1 MFSEEFLGSE
11 LFNWIILPLLIFLAR
26 LIDVPMGTMRHI
38 FLARGFRNIVPVL
51 GFFEVLIWVIAI
63 SQIMKNLNN
72 VICYFAWAGGFAT
85 GTYLGMLIESKIALG
100 MQVLRIITHQDSTSL
115 IKALSE
121 ENVGITTID
130 GHGAKG
136 PVKIIFT
143 IIKRKNLDKVVTLI
157 DKHNPNAFY
166 TIEDVRIT
174 SQGVFPSMT
183 PPDQRFYYFRRLF
196 PVRKGK

>member
-1 MFSEEFLGSE
+1 MFDEQFLTSD
-11 LFNWIILPLLIFLAR
+11 LFNWVVLPLLIFSAR
-26 LIDVPMGTMRHI
+26 LLDVPMGTMRHI
-38 FLARGFRNIVPVL
+38 FLARGFRNIVPIL
-51 GFFEVLIWVIAI
+51 GFFEVLIWVLAM

-72 VICYFAWAGGFAT
+72 VMCYLAWAGGFAT
-85 GTYLGMLIESKIALG
+85 GTYVGMYIENKIALG
-100 MQVLRIITHQDSTSL
+100 MQVLRIITHQDSTPL

-143 IIKRKNLDKVVTLI
+143 ILKRKNLEKVLSLI
-157 DKHNPNAFY
+157 GKHNPNAFY
-166 TIEDVRIT
+166 TIEDVRMS
-174 SQGVFPSMT
+174 SQGVFPSMN
-183 PPDQRFYYFRRLF
+183 PPDNRFYYFRKLF

>member
-1 MFSEEFLGSE
+1 M
-11 LFNWIILPLLIFLAR
+11 AR

-100 MQVLRIITHQDSTSL
+100 MQVLRIITHQDSTGL

-121 ENVGITTID
+121 ENVGITTIN

-166 TIEDVRIT
+166 TIEDVRIA
-174 SQGVFPSMT
+174 SQGVFPSMN
-183 PPDQRFYYFRRLF
+183 PPDQRFYYFRKLF

>member
-1 MFSEEFLGSE
+1 MFSEEFLASE
-11 LFNWIILPLLIFLAR
+11 LFNWVVLPLLIFVAR

-100 MQVLRIITHQDSTSL
+100 MQVLRIITHQDSTNL

-130 GHGAKG
+130 GRGAKG

-157 DKHNPNAFY
+157 DKYNPNAFY
-166 TIEDVRIT
+166 TIEDVRVA
-174 SQGVFPSMT
+174 SQGVFPSMN
-183 PPDQRFYYFRRLF
+183 PPDQRYFYFRKLF